1 METFYIF
8 GFGILFTLVVAAVI
22 YSVFVILNL
31 KKKNDEVLGEFE
43 DLQGEVSS
51 LEGTL
56 EAELQKI
63 KNRIDTE
70 VNAANGNFNNIMNI
84 TENKINELEDTIS
97 KLRKTKN

>member
-8 GFGILFTLVVAAVI
+8 GFGVLFTLVVAAVI
-22 YSVFVILNL
+22 YSVFVISNL

-70 VNAANGNFNNIMNI
+70 VNTANGNFNNIMNI

>member
-8 GFGILFTLVVAAVI
+8 GFGVLFTLVVAAVI
-22 YSVFVILNL
+22 YSVFVISNL

>member
-63 KNRIDTE
+63 KNRLDTE

>member
-22 YSVFVILNL
+22 YSVFVISNL
-31 KKKNDEVLGEFE
+31 KKKSDEVLGEFE

-51 LEGTL
+51 LEGTV

-84 TENKINELEDTIS
+84 TETKINELEETIS
-97 KLRKTKN
+97 KLQKTKN

>member
-63 KNRIDTE
+63 KNSIDTE
-70 VNAANGNFNNIMNI
+70 VNAANGNFNNIMKI

-97 KLRKTKN
+97 NLRKTKN

>member
-22 YSVFVILNL
+22 YSVFVISNL

>member
-8 GFGILFTLVVAAVI
+8 GFGVLFTLVVAAVI
-22 YSVFVILNL
+22 YSVFVISSL

>member
-1 METFYIF
+1 MESFYIF
-8 GFGILFTLVVAAVI
+8 GFGVLFTLVVAAVI
-22 YSVFVILNL
+22 YSVFVISNL